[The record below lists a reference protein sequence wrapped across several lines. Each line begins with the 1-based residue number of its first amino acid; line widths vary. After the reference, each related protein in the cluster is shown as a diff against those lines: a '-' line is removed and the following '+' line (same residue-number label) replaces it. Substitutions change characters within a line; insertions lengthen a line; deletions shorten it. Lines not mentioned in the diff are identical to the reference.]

1 MAQEKESQ
9 LRKQSSEYEEGS
21 DIEISSGVRT
31 ARTPQRNH
39 NWKRW
44 ESTKHQGV
52 WVMVQK

>member
-31 ARTPQRNH
+31 ARTRKEITIGKDGKAQNIR
-39 NWKRW
+39 
-44 ESTKHQGV
+44 GYG
-52 WVMVQK
+52 